1 MDEVVMR
8 LRAEYDEQVIKHLQG
23 KTAVFIPE
31 NNQKR
36 SIVVIVDHYDD
47 AEGLNKGKLGLT
59 ALSEIG
65 KGKNLHFVV
74 GGTLGILRGGGDEF
88 RKRVEASR
96 FTLVMQDYEA
106 VRYMGA
112 RGNFTLTKELPSGR
126 GFLVKAVQATLVQM
140 AMPLGEGKNNLSP
153 QEYFDQWIGSIRA
166 KYQRAQWSYHAKD
179 LAALEAAIRGEA
191 VPVTAPPPAAAAASD
206 AMAELAKMM
215 SMQANMISSF
225 TAKEIP
231 DATPHNMASVTIE
244 EDKAGSKQKARE
256 KSKK

>member
-1 MDEVVMR
+1 M
-8 LRAEYDEQVIKHLQG
+8 IKHLQG